1 MRTIQ
6 KFNKIVFYTTL
17 VLYLTIYLG
26 LFDQIALGFIQ
37 IFIALYISLNKI
49 VKSRK
54 LQNQMI
60 NYWIYVGLYILLFTF
75 FFNNNLKLSHPF
87 LLLIVV
93 IIIPMSLAIYFNIT
107 LNKIVNQYEEK

>member
-6 KFNKIVFYTTL
+6 KFNKIAFYTTS

-26 LFDQIALGFIQ
+26 LYAQIALGFIQ
-37 IFIALYISLNKI
+37 ICIAFYITSNKI
-49 VKSRK
+49 AKNRK
-54 LQNQMI
+54 LKNRMV
-60 NYWIYVGLYILLFTF
+60 NYWIYVGLYTLLFTF
-75 FFNNNLKLSHPF
+75 FFNNNLKINHPF

-107 LNKIVNQYEEK
+107 LNKIVNQDEEK

>member
-6 KFNKIVFYTTL
+6 KFNKIAFYTTL

-26 LFDQIALGFIQ
+26 LYSQIALGFIQ
-37 IFIALYISLNKI
+37 ICIALYISLNKI

-75 FFNNNLKLSHPF
+75 FFNNNLKINHPF

-93 IIIPMSLAIYFNIT
+93 IITPMSLAIYFNIT
-107 LNKIVNQYEEK
+107 LNKIVNQDEEK